1 MRIYRIQKGGCIFP
15 GMGDHH
21 QKVMQILTWNDS
33 FVYFVHQRAAE
44 SIGNEVSV
52 TWNDM
57 IFFFSGLSR
66 VLEQIRELYTSFLCS
81 ADKTGEP
88 LLKYYMVKQLEDVKH
103 PAPP

>member
-1 MRIYRIQKGGCIFP
+1 MTITK
-15 GMGDHH
+15 
-21 QKVMQILTWNDS
+21 KVMQILTWNDS
-33 FVYFVHQRAAE
+33 FVCFVHQRAAE

-57 IFFFSGLSR
+57 IFCFSGLSL
-66 VLEQIRELYTSFLCS
+66 VLEQIREFYTSFLCS